1 MRALITSCIALS
13 IITLAL
19 LTGQTSVY
27 AQTYPAKPITIIVSF
42 AAGGFVDTVSR
53 IVGQRLSQQLGQPVV
68 IENRPGAAGNIA
80 HRAVARA
87 PADGYTILAT
97 STALAINESLYANR
111 GYDGSDF
118 SAIAIVA
125 NSPEVL
131 VAPANGHGSLED
143 IVQKSKSAPVNF
155 GTAGAG
161 SASYIVAEY
170 FFRALAKGQ
179 ATHVPFQG
187 GAPLLNA
194 VLGSHIELA
203 GAAMAGGF
211 VAHIQSGALRG
222 IAIASEKRVPIV
234 PDVPTYIEL
243 GYKDF
248 SALSWAGFFVPNKT
262 PDEIVTRLNALIME
276 TMKDPKVVAK
286 ITPGGFLPMYNTSK
300 EAEALLK
307 KDVQNWSR
315 MIKAI
320 DLRIE

>member
-1 MRALITSCIALS
+1 MESLS
-13 IITLAL
+13 SYLRRFTIGISLVMAY
-19 LTGQTSVY
+19 SPAY
-27 AQTYPAKPITIIVSF
+27 SQTYPSKPITIIVSF

-53 IVGQRLSQQLGQPVV
+53 IVGQRLSQQLGQAVV

-97 STALAINESLYANR
+97 STALAINESLYTNR
-111 GYDGSDF
+111 GYEGSDF

-131 VAPANGHGSLED
+131 VTPPNGFASLKD
-143 IVQKSKSAPVNF
+143 VVQKSKTTPVNF

-161 SASYIVAEY
+161 SASYIVTEY

-179 ATHVPFQG
+179 AAHVPFQG
-187 GAPLLNA
+187 GAPLLNS

-211 VAHIQSGALRG
+211 VSHIQSGSLRG
-222 IAIASEKRVPIV
+222 LAVASEQRVPVV

-262 PDEIVTRLNALIME
+262 PSDIVNRLNQLITE
-276 TMKDPKVVAK
+276 TMKDPEVVAK
-286 ITPGGFLPMYNTSK
+286 ITPGGFLPMYNSAK
-300 EAEALLK
+300 EADALFQ
-307 KDVQNWSR
+307 KDVQNWNR

-320 DLRIE
+320 DLRAE

>member
-1 MRALITSCIALS
+1 MKRFIPPHLIMSVFGFS
-13 IITLAL
+13 L
-19 LTGQTSVY
+19 LMGQWTAH
-27 AQTYPAKPITIIVSF
+27 AQTYPSKPITIIVSF

-53 IVGQRLSQQLGQPVV
+53 IVGQRLSQQLGQPVI

-80 HRAVARA
+80 HRVVARA

-111 GYDGSDF
+111 GYEGSDF
-118 SAIAIVA
+118 SAISIVA

-131 VAPANGHGSLED
+131 VAPANGHVSLKD
-143 IVQKSKSAPVNF
+143 VVQKSKSTVVNF

-170 FFRALAKGQ
+170 FFRALANGQ

-194 VLGSHIELA
+194 VLSSHIELA

-211 VAHIQSGALRG
+211 VSHIQSGALRG
-222 IAIASEKRVPIV
+222 LAVASEKRVSVV

-262 PDEIVTRLNALIME
+262 PTDIVNRLNQLITE
-276 TMKDPKVVAK
+276 TMRDPDIVAK
-286 ITPGGFLPMYNTSK
+286 ITPGGFLPMYNSAK
-300 EAEALLK
+300 EADILFQ

-320 DLRIE
+320 DLRAE

>member
-1 MRALITSCIALS
+1 MKALIPSRLMMSMIALGL
-13 IITLAL
+13 LAAPL
-19 LTGQTSVY
+19 QAH
-27 AQTYPAKPITIIVSF
+27 AQAYPSKQITIIVSF

-87 PADGYTILAT
+87 AADGYTILAT
-97 STALAINESLYANR
+97 STALAINESLYSNR
-111 GYDGSDF
+111 GYEGSDF
-118 SAIAIVA
+118 SAISIVA

-131 VAPANGHGSLED
+131 VAPPNGFASLKD
-143 IVQKSKSAPVNF
+143 VVQKSKSAPVNF

-161 SASYIVAEY
+161 SASYIVTEY

-211 VAHIQSGALRG
+211 VSHIQSGSLRG
-222 IAIASEKRVPIV
+222 LAVASEQRVPVV
-234 PDVPTYIEL
+234 PNVPTYIEL

-262 PDEIVTRLNALIME
+262 PADIVNRLNQLITE
-276 TMKDPKVVAK
+276 TMKDPEVVAK
-286 ITPGGFLPMYNTSK
+286 ITPGGFLPMYNTAK
-300 EAEALLK
+300 EADALFQ
-307 KDVQNWSR
+307 KDVQHWSR

-320 DLRIE
+320 DLRAE

>member
-1 MRALITSCIALS
+1 MKTPLSRRALCALGL
-13 IITLAL
+13 TLLSTYSWA
-19 LTGQTSVY
+19 Q
-27 AQTYPAKPITIIVSF
+27 AQTYPSKPITIIVSF

-53 IVGQRLSQQLGQPVV
+53 NVGQRLSQQIGQPVV

-80 HRAVARA
+80 HRVVARA

-97 STALAINESLYANR
+97 STALAINESLYTNR
-111 GYDGSDF
+111 GYEGSEF
-118 SAIAIVA
+118 SAISIVA

-131 VAPANGHGSLED
+131 VTPANGHASLKD
-143 IVQKSKSAPVNF
+143 VVQKSKTTPINF

-161 SASYIVAEY
+161 SASYIVTEF

-262 PDEIVTRLNALIME
+262 PRDIVDRLNQLITE
-276 TMKDPKVVAK
+276 TMKDPEVVAK
-286 ITPGGFLPMYNTSK
+286 ITPGGFLPMYNTAK
-300 EAEALLK
+300 EADMLFQ
-307 KDVQNWSR
+307 KDVQNWNR

-320 DLRIE
+320 DLRAE

>member
-1 MRALITSCIALS
+1 MESLS
-13 IITLAL
+13 SYLRLFTLGIVLVMAHSPAYS
-19 LTGQTSVY
+19 QP
-27 AQTYPAKPITIIVSF
+27 YPSKPITIIVSF

-87 PADGYTILAT
+87 AADGYTILAT
-97 STALAINESLYANR
+97 STALAINESLYTNR
-111 GYDGSDF
+111 GYEGSDF
-118 SAIAIVA
+118 SAISIVA

-131 VAPANGHGSLED
+131 VAPPNGFASLKD
-143 IVQKSKSAPVNF
+143 VVQKSKSVPVNF

-161 SASYIVAEY
+161 SASYIVTEY

-211 VAHIQSGALRG
+211 VSHIQSGSLRG
-222 IAIASEKRVPIV
+222 LAVASEQRVPVV
-234 PDVPTYIEL
+234 PNVPTYIEL
-243 GYKDF
+243 GYKNF
-248 SALSWAGFFVPNKT
+248 SALSWAGFFVPSKT
-262 PDEIVTRLNALIME
+262 PSDIVNRLNQLITE
-276 TMKDPKVVAK
+276 TMKDPEVVAK
-286 ITPGGFLPMYNTSK
+286 ITPGGFLPMYNSAK
-300 EAEALLK
+300 EADTLFQ
-307 KDVQNWSR
+307 KDVQNWNR

-320 DLRIE
+320 DLRAE